1 MAFHTVADI
10 LASNEEATLRFAA
23 EVASV
28 TEVQAN
34 FRPTADEW
42 TIGEIVEHVNIV
54 NGGFIRIVGRLL
66 KQAEAD
72 PKPAPADLNLGGV
85 IIDKD
90 GVPAP
95 KFQAPEMVRP
105 KGGIAIA
112 EAVAGLRQ
120 TIAGFAELQAR
131 LEAVDLS
138 EPKFPHPAAGP
149 LSAYQWMILLAEH
162 SDRHLGQIHRVK
174 EASGFPA

>member
-1 MAFHTVADI
+1 MAYHTVADI
-10 LASNEEATLRFAA
+10 LASNAAATERFIAG
-23 EVASV
+23 VASINDA
-28 TEVQAN
+28 QAS
-34 FRPTADEW
+34 FRPADDEW

-85 IIDKD
+85 IVTAD
-90 GVPAP
+90 GQQAP

-105 KGGIAIA
+105 KGGVAIA
-112 EAVAGLRQ
+112 DAVAGLRQ
-120 TIAGFAELQAR
+120 TITGFAGLQAR

-138 EPKFPHPAAGP
+138 EQKFPHPAAGP

-162 SDRHLGQIHRVK
+162 SDRHLGQIERIK
-174 EASGFPA
+174 AADGFPA